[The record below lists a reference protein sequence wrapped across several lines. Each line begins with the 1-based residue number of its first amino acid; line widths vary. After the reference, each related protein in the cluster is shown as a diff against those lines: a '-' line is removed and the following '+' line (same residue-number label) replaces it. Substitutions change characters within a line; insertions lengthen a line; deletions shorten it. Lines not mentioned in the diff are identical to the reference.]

1 MLTVRHPITGN
12 WEQIPGVSPPWSQGD
27 QTPTRENN
35 VQDAACPDS
44 APHVY
49 KWVIY
54 VLLIYLKKT
63 WVCFNCKGWAN
74 ILKVEQRPLSKS
86 EVLLRSPEL
95 PLISETTQGGW
106 VRSSHS
112 KSEIIAHESWLRKG
126 QRAERC
132 WHYTESPCAPAL
144 VTVLPMPLYN
154 ATKHFPCKKILH
166 IHTDS
171 LRIKLV
177 PKNCEADSASEK
189 SQTKEEQVFICL
201 TGRSQASQSCTYRLF
216 LKQERWGHRQD
227 SGPTTSTPTSNFPD
241 PYTQETA

>member
-44 APHVY
+44 APQVY

-86 EVLLRSPEL
+86 EALLRSPEL

-112 KSEIIAHESWLRKG
+112 KSDYCSRKLTQKG
-126 QRAERC
+126 AEGRTMLTLHWVAMCPCTCYRFANAFVQR
-132 WHYTESPCAPAL
+132 YKAL
-144 VTVLPMPLYN
+144 
-154 ATKHFPCKKILH
+154 
-166 IHTDS
+166 S
-171 LRIKLV
+171 L
-177 PKNCEADSASEK
+177 
-189 SQTKEEQVFICL
+189 
-201 TGRSQASQSCTYRLF
+201 
-216 LKQERWGHRQD
+216 
-227 SGPTTSTPTSNFPD
+227 
-241 PYTQETA
+241 